1 MWLLLHGIHRL
12 VQEPHIEANL
22 QCEQSPHLRSGHRPN
37 QARVLMYLRE
47 YGLLAAGRPQ
57 TAWPSGPPGS
67 WRPQP
72 PRPVVP
78 RPGFLSEPKKGN
90 QPPPQ
95 TSGARPSSTPAQEKP
110 AKNPDSTSK
119 VKHNVAP
126 VTPPYNPPEREPKA
140 TPRKREKKQEPG
152 KASTE
157 KPPAVENTADE
168 MLDEELRKNTAQSST
183 DRPAEVD
190 LEQLFID
197 AHQAT
202 GAELLQQSGMA
213 ESTETFDTSRPSH
226 ALPGICAFCVAL
238 SQQSFRRFLAHF

>member
-1 MWLLLHGIHRL
+1 
-12 VQEPHIEANL
+12 
-22 QCEQSPHLRSGHRPN
+22 
-37 QARVLMYLRE
+37 MYLRE
-47 YGLLAAGRPQ
+47 YGLLAAGRHKPH
-57 TAWPSGPPGS
+57 GLLV
-67 WRPQP
+67 RPDRGDLNLLDQLYL
-72 PRPVVP
+72 VLVF
-78 RPGFLSEPKKGN
+78 FLSRKKANNRLHKLRG
-90 QPPPQ
+90 QAKLHPRA
-95 TSGARPSSTPAQEKP
+95 G

-157 KPPAVENTADE
+157 KPPAVEKTADE
-168 MLDEELRKNTAQSST
+168 MLDEELRKNTAQTST

-213 ESTETFDTSRPSH
+213 ESTETFDTSDPLTPFLAYVLFR
-226 ALPGICAFCVAL
+226 VAL

>member
-1 MWLLLHGIHRL
+1 M
-12 VQEPHIEANL
+12 
-22 QCEQSPHLRSGHRPN
+22 
-37 QARVLMYLRE
+37 
-47 YGLLAAGRPQ
+47 
-57 TAWPSGPPGS
+57 
-67 WRPQP
+67 
-72 PRPVVP
+72 
-78 RPGFLSEPKKGN
+78 
-90 QPPPQ
+90 
-95 TSGARPSSTPAQEKP
+95 
-110 AKNPDSTSK
+110 
-119 VKHNVAP
+119 
-126 VTPPYNPPEREPKA
+126 TPPYNPPEREPKA
-140 TPRKREKKQEPG
+140 TARKREKKQEPG

-157 KPPAVENTADE
+157 KPPAVEKTADE
-168 MLDEELRKNTAQSST
+168 MLDEELRKNTAQTST